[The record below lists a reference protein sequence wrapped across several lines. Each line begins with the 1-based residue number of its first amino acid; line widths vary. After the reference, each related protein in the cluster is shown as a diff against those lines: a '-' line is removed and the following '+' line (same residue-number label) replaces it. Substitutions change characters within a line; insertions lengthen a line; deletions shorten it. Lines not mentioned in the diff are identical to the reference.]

1 MAKYAEPT
9 EIQRYNILYRNDA
22 LAYELCATYFVP
34 IIIGLKVYD
43 IDLYESFV
51 KGENSTP
58 LLKTV
63 TAKDLTE
70 YWITRLTSDLD
81 IENEEERLKIAAER
95 LDDCY
100 TALFVRKY
108 HDDNDFYDVVG
119 GIRFTARTYRE
130 ILQKVSMLG
139 YNK

>member
-1 MAKYAEPT
+1 M
-9 EIQRYNILYRNDA
+9 
-22 LAYELCATYFVP
+22 
-34 IIIGLKVYD
+34 
-43 IDLYESFV
+43 
-51 KGENSTP
+51 
-58 LLKTV
+58 LKTV